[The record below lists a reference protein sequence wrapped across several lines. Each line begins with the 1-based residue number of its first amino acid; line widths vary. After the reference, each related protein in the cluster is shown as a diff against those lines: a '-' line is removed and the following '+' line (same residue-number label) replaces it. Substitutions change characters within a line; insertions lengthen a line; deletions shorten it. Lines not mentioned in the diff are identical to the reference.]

1 MAHIK
6 PEYQSKTVEQAI
18 AHLAEELNEAATAC
32 AKGLRFG
39 LQSVNPE
46 LPPSEQENNF
56 LWMRR
61 EIKDVVRAYV
71 AVDALC
77 AAEGYLEPGELTED
91 LSA

>member
-1 MAHIK
+1 MVHIR
-6 PEYQSKTVEQAI
+6 PEYQSKTVEQAV

-46 LPPSEQENNF
+46 LPPSERESNF

-61 EIKDVVRAYV
+61 EIKDVVGAYRAL
-71 AVDALC
+71 DALC
-77 AAEGYLEPGELTED
+77 AREGFLEPGELSED
-91 LSA
+91 LS